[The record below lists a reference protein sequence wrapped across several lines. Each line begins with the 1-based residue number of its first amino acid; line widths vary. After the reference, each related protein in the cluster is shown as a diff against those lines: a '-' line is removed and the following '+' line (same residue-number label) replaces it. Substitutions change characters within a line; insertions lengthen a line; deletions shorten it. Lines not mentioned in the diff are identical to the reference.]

1 MKPLMIVGAGLAGW
15 TTARE
20 FRRLDSSTPITL
32 VTADSG
38 DFYAKPSLSNA
49 FAQGKLPAQ
58 LVSTPA
64 AKMAETLKVTLLPR
78 TRVTGIHPSART
90 VDTSAGVM
98 AYSDLVLATGAQ
110 PITFPMS
117 GNAAH
122 CVLSVNSLEDF
133 VQLHAQLQP
142 SDIPSDNRRRHV
154 LIMGAGLIGCE
165 FANDMA
171 QAGYRVSVVDP
182 GARVLAALLP
192 DSASAALQVA
202 LERLGV
208 RFYLGNTVRSVDFAA
223 LDPDGQQPMEVS
235 LAGGERI
242 VASCVLSAIG
252 LRPDVSLAKAAGLLV
267 ERGITVDWRL
277 QTSAQHIYALG
288 DGAQYASAT
297 SKLSAHGATL
307 PYVMPIMAAARAL
320 AANLTGTATQLVFPL
335 MPVSVKTPALPLV
348 VAAPQAGLEGSWA
361 LAKTE
366 TGDDEADIWHWTDA
380 AGRTRGFVLA
390 GAQTAQR
397 QQQSKQLTP

>member
-1 MKPLMIVGAGLAGW
+1 MIIGAGLAGW

-20 FRRLDSSTPITL
+20 FRKLDSSTPLTL

-58 LVSTPA
+58 LVNTPA
-64 AKMAETLKVTLLPR
+64 AKMAETLKLTLLPL
-78 TRVTGIHPSART
+78 TRVTAIHPSTKT

-98 AYSDLVLATGAQ
+98 GYRDLVLATGAQ
-110 PITFPMS
+110 PIALPLS

-122 CVLSVNSLEDF
+122 QVISVNSLEDF
-133 VQLHAQLQP
+133 AQLHARLKP
-142 SDIPSDNRRRHV
+142 SASPADNRRKHV

-165 FANDMA
+165 FANDLA
-171 QAGYRVSVVDP
+171 QAGYCVSAVDP
-182 GARVLAALLP
+182 SARALAALLP
-192 DSASAALQVA
+192 DCASAALQVA

-208 RFYLGNTVRSVDFAA
+208 RFFLGNTVRSVDFAA
-223 LDPDGQQPMEVS
+223 PDPDGQQPMEVT

-252 LRPDVSLAKAAGLLV
+252 LRPDVSLAKAAGLVV
-267 ERGITVDWRL
+267 ERGIAVDWRL
-277 QTSAQHIYALG
+277 QTSAPHIYALG

-297 SKLSAHGATL
+297 STLSAHGATL

-320 AANLTGTATQLVFPL
+320 AANLTGTATRLVFPL

-348 VAAPQAGLEGSWA
+348 VAAPQPGSPGNWA
-361 LAKTE
+361 VAKTE
-366 TGDDEADIWHWTDA
+366 TGDDEAGIWHWTDA
-380 AGRTRGFVLA
+380 AGLKRGFVLA